1 MRTLV
6 GFLGLHAVLIATG
19 LTLLRAF
26 GLVSFDSGRRAMVLA
41 SGPALLVG
49 MAVLLPLLI
58 VLLVLGIPLTLA
70 STGLACLACA
80 GAAELVARRRASP
93 DKPARAGVERPTP
106 RSSATRGVARV
117 AIVVAGAY
125 TAVAAFALA
134 RLPTVLDDARIWSL
148 RGLTLAYYYG
158 LQPEI
163 FQNPAESGGHSVY
176 PLFQPAL
183 EAILFQ
189 AMGSPQLR
197 FFHTELWLLFTAAI
211 WTAAYLIA
219 RSLPRIRRGAPIWLA
234 ALALLALTPAAI
246 HNIALGFADIT
257 GSVLLA
263 TGTLALALWL
273 DQDDT
278 GYLALAVVLLVAAA
292 NTKDEDL
299 VASALILIVGAVA
312 SLVRSGA
319 TGVGSA
325 GNRRLRLL
333 GAAALYFAAL
343 VLPWRIWAA
352 AHHLSDSV
360 APPLPRALSPAY
372 ILSRTHELHQT
383 ATAMVTQT
391 LTQWGWLA
399 AIFVTACAICLIT
412 RTARRT
418 ACFYFISFAAIVVS
432 LLWLYT
438 TTPVSLAFLLP
449 TSMNRTVDVF
459 MVPAALATA
468 HLLAK
473 LATSSNAFRS
483 PRPTRS
489 QIPVSRH
496 SA

>member
-1 MRTLV
+1 MRW
-6 GFLGLHAVLIATG
+6 
-19 LTLLRAF
+19 F
-26 GLVSFDSGRRAMVLA
+26 G
-41 SGPALLVG
+41 
-49 MAVLLPLLI
+49 
-58 VLLVLGIPLTLA
+58 
-70 STGLACLACA
+70 
-80 GAAELVARRRASP
+80 
-93 DKPARAGVERPTP
+93 
-106 RSSATRGVARV
+106 GVAIFAV
-117 AIVVAGAY
+117 AVYAG
-125 TAVAAFALA
+125 VAAFALA

-148 RGLTLAYYYG
+148 RGLTLAYYHG

-163 FQNPAESGGHSVY
+163 FQNSAESGGHSVY

-183 EAILFQ
+183 EAVLFQ

-197 FFHTELWLLFTAAI
+197 FFHTELLLLFAAAI

-219 RSLPRIRRGAPIWLA
+219 RSVPRIGRGAPVWLG

-273 DQDDT
+273 DQDDA
-278 GYLALAVVLLVAAA
+278 GYLAMAVVLLVAAA

-299 VASALILIVGAVA
+299 VASALVLIVGGVA
-312 SLVRSGA
+312 SLVGPKA
-319 TGVGSA
+319 TAVVPA
-325 GNRRLRLL
+325 VKPRLRLL

-343 VLPWRIWAA
+343 VLPWRIWVA

-360 APPLPRALSPAY
+360 EPPLPHALSPAY
-372 ILSRTHELHQT
+372 ILSRSHELHL
-383 ATAMVTQT
+383 AAVALVTQT

-399 AIFVTACAICLIT
+399 AIFIVACVVCVIT
-412 RTARRT
+412 HTARRT
-418 ACFYFISFAAIVVS
+418 AWFYLISFAAIVVS

-449 TSMNRTVDVF
+449 TSMNRTVDLF
-459 MVPAALATA
+459 MVLAALATA

-473 LATSSNAFRS
+473 LATTSSNTSRVT
-483 PRPTRS
+483 RPTPS
-489 QIPVSRH
+489 QIPTARH
-496 SA
+496 WG